1 MGFNQTFFNSAM
13 NGTCIMVET
22 FSEMAMNIKKDL
34 KKTCLQLGKNCKKL
48 ITINFSALLLLIFY
62 ICCAPFLLKP

>member
-22 FSEMAMNIKKDL
+22 FSELAMNIKKDL
-34 KKTCLQLGKNCKKL
+34 KKTCLQLGKKL
-48 ITINFSALLLLIFY
+48 
-62 ICCAPFLLKP
+62 